1 MKTFQRARHCSRL
14 VLWCRRQI
22 FKGNA
27 KAMTAPVPGSGRNTT
42 PLTANETEQNDY
54 VDSSELPGSELARRG
69 LLLATLAA
77 TGMLLAWLA
86 SGLLSQAGLAGL
98 DHALMQ
104 ALHDE
109 IYPSDPIGPEW
120 LENALR
126 DISALGSNIIV
137 VLATVTAATLLVMR
151 NRQGP
156 AVLLLVTVAAA
167 FMLNWALKGM
177 FDRERPDFL
186 SYSVSVESSS
196 FPSSHAMLGAVLY
209 LLIAAIVTREYASRQ
224 WGVLVMSIGI
234 FIAFAI
240 GFSRIY
246 LGAHW
251 PSDVLAGWAL
261 GAACALAAWQLART
275 PQPPEP

>member
-1 MKTFQRARHCSRL
+1 M
-14 VLWCRRQI
+14 
-22 FKGNA
+22 
-27 KAMTAPVPGSGRNTT
+27 PGIGGNTT
-42 PLTANETEQNDY
+42 QLTANETEQHDF

-77 TGMLLAWLA
+77 TAMLLAWLA
-86 SGLLSQAGLAGL
+86 AGLLSQSGLAGL
-98 DHALMQ
+98 DNALMQ
-104 ALHDE
+104 SLHDE
-109 IYPSDPIGPEW
+109 IYPSDPIGPDW
-120 LENALR
+120 LENAFR

-137 VLATVTAATLLVMR
+137 VLLSATAAVLLIMTH
-151 NRQGP
+151 RQGS

-186 SYSVSVESSS
+186 SYSVSVETSS
-196 FPSSHAMLGAVLY
+196 FPSSHAMLGAVVY
-209 LLIAAIVTREYASRQ
+209 LLIAAIAARELTSRQ
-224 WGVLVMSIGI
+224 AGVMAMSMGI
-234 FIAFAI
+234 LIAFAI

-275 PQPPEP
+275 PRPPEP